1 MMAIFTWEC
10 SVVFVTRRHPA
21 TLVSENEPLM
31 MTMRHAFISLLTL
44 FYENIAEC
52 VAHPYGGHAGERAV
66 VHVIGL
72 AGFRKYHAVVH
83 HSFFAR
89 DA

>member
-1 MMAIFTWEC
+1 
-10 SVVFVTRRHPA
+10 
-21 TLVSENEPLM
+21 
-31 MTMRHAFISLLTL
+31 MRHAFISLLTL